1 MRDISPLRY
10 RWPLTARIFFFFLAI
25 ATLAAPIPYVY
36 FKPGVPNDVTGK
48 LITIERAQTYKPNG
62 KLYLTSI
69 LVTNPQSPVF
79 GAETLYNWAIGPHA
93 VLPRESV
100 YPPAS
105 RDRQVTQ
112 DSRVE
117 MAISRTA
124 ATAAALNYLGYE
136 ITEDYV
142 VSRVREY
149 SNAVGLLKEGDR
161 IRVVD
166 GKVIKEIEE
175 IREAYK
181 GREVGDVIRIEVER
195 VIDGQL
201 KRIALDVKLTKNI
214 DSGNGPAIGIL
225 VGTNAEF
232 PIDVTFNLR
241 GVGGPSGGLIF
252 ALGVVEK
259 LGAEDLLR
267 GRSVAGTGTITPSGR
282 VGAIGGIEEKM
293 IGASRKGATI
303 FLAPRENC
311 VDIRHIPRGLQVIPV
326 NTLAEAIT
334 YLRAPDSFKFPTC
347 ESLDNLPS

>member
-1 MRDISPLRY
+1 
-10 RWPLTARIFFFFLAI
+10 
-25 ATLAAPIPYVY
+25 
-36 FKPGVPNDVTGK
+36 
-48 LITIERAQTYKPNG
+48 
-62 KLYLTSI
+62 
-69 LVTNPQSPVF
+69 
-79 GAETLYNWAIGPHA
+79 
-93 VLPRESV
+93 
-100 YPPAS
+100 
-105 RDRQVTQ
+105 
-112 DSRVE
+112 

-214 DSGNGPAIGIL
+214 DSGDGPAIGIL

-334 YLRAPDSFKFPTC
+334 YLRAPDTFKFPTC
-347 ESLDNLPS
+347 ESLDNLTS